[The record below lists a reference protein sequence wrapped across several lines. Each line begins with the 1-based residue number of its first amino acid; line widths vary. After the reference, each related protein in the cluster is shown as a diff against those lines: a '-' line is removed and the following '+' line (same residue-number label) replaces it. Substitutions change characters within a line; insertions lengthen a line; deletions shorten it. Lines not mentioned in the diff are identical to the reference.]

1 MRIDRRLTLIGIML
15 VILSM
20 TMATQYATTKIG
32 YSYNIVHPSNAEI
45 RFIGSDNA
53 SDGIRVLRVDGTNGS
68 HAKIKLLFGNLSAN
82 QNKTY
87 SAAFGIINEEMF
99 AVNITHINLSID
111 VGTPDYMHI
120 WLHGDRGACANGS
133 GVGGLSDSSSVY
145 MWSEN
150 TSQNQSS
157 TTAWTLA
164 RGDQNYNTMASN
176 ASSGSTISTIWDTTA
191 HVQYS
196 LSNVDARNAD
206 ESDTDHS
213 LDNAS
218 DFVWVQISLDIP
230 ADPTGADA
238 VTGTIWIHFQ
248 ATTQYGED

>member
-15 VILSM
+15 VVLSM

-32 YSYNIVHPSNAEI
+32 YSYNIVHPSMTEI
-45 RFIGSDNA
+45 RFIGSDNV

-68 HAKIKLLFGNLSAN
+68 HAKIKLLFGNLSSSY
-82 QNKTY
+82 NKTFT
-87 SAAFGIINEEMF
+87 AAFGIINEEIF

-111 VGTPDYMHI
+111 TGVPDYMTV
-120 WLHGDRGACANGS
+120 WLHGDRDTIAGS
-133 GVGGLSDSSSVY
+133 DGTSVY
-145 MWSEN
+145 MWSKN
-150 TSQNQSS
+150 ASQNGSG

-176 ASSGSTISTIWDTTA
+176 ASSGSTITTLWDTTA

-196 LSNVDARNAD
+196 LSNVDARPAD
-206 ESDTDHS
+206 GSDTDHS
-213 LDNAS
+213 LANAS

-238 VTGTIWIHFQ
+238 VTGTMWIHFQ
-248 ATTQYGED
+248 ATSQYGED

>member
-15 VILSM
+15 VVLSM

-32 YSYNIVHPSNAEI
+32 YSYNIVHPSMAEI

-53 SDGIRVLRVDGTNGS
+53 SDGIRVLRVDGANDS

-87 SAAFGIINEEMF
+87 SAAFGIINEELF

-111 VGTPDYMHI
+111 TGTPDYMQI
-120 WLHGDRGACANGS
+120 WLHGDRDKRPAD
-133 GVGGLSDSSSVY
+133 DSSSVF
-145 MWSEN
+145 MWSKN
-150 TSQNQSS
+150 VSQNGSG

-164 RGDQNYNTMASN
+164 RGDQNYYTMTSNCSSQSASATN
-176 ASSGSTISTIWDTTA
+176 ITTAWDTTA

-196 LSNVDARNAD
+196 LSDVDARQAD
-206 ESDTDHS
+206 GSDDDHS
-213 LDNAS
+213 VNNAS

-230 ADPTGADA
+230 SDPTGLDA
-238 VTGTIWIHFQ
+238 VTGTMWIHFE
-248 ATTQYGED
+248 TTTMHGED